1 MSWRLTTPVGRKRSV
16 YVRISE
22 LLFVPRIVEVATDR
36 SIAPTL
42 PLSYTTQFL
51 PAEGTAFFCF
61 YCPDEAALKYLYNYF
76 NCAAEANGL
85 TTVVHLCYTGVL
97 G

>member
-1 MSWRLTTPVGRKRSV
+1 MLPEIVTQWYTVEGEIGTVACSVSCQCVRWRLTTRVRRKRSV

-22 LLFVPRIVEVATDR
+22 LLFVPRIEEVVRDQ

-51 PAEGTAFFCF
+51 PAEGTALSVFIARMKR
-61 YCPDEAALKYLYNYF
+61 P
-76 NCAAEANGL
+76 
-85 TTVVHLCYTGVL
+85 
-97 G
+97 